1 MQTNAENSKGKTNL
15 EESIS
20 RIFSPW
26 DATVLRPDY
35 LKEDLDKERNA
46 RIPDAS
52 VLAAEPK
59 EFSVR
64 PESKKL
70 PDSRFYT
77 QIGSARIEGFFH
89 RGSIPA
95 LYVMFDGSRTR
106 KGGKVL
112 APLPSFSRWSWY
124 KDTNAS
130 LISLEDPM
138 YYTFPA
144 CTLGWF
150 YGTRDEDYRK
160 YCAECIRK
168 IAELLGVENRDIV
181 LYGSSGGG
189 TAAIGVSRYLPGCSV
204 VAINPQL
211 LLEKYPYSE
220 ELEKI
225 IGTDIRGEKDLFIRN
240 DNSRIIRE
248 TPESMYFLIENV
260 RSDADYVTQFQNFF
274 RTSGIRPGFGIEKNG
289 NIITWLYDAQG
300 APSVHSAVE
309 NTAVFKLIDL
319 LVRCVRTE
327 NNIYKLRNLFYV
339 INEFWYERYSIMRTN
354 YYQKKKA
361 DELETE
367 NARMKSEI
375 EEMRKDL
382 EWGWI
387 KVGVKAKRIFEK
399 VKRKAQHYETLFE
412 KK

>member
-1 MQTNAENSKGKTNL
+1 M
-15 EESIS
+15 
-20 RIFSPW
+20 
-26 DATVLRPDY
+26 
-35 LKEDLDKERNA
+35 
-46 RIPDAS
+46 
-52 VLAAEPK
+52 
-59 EFSVR
+59 
-64 PESKKL
+64 
-70 PDSRFYT
+70 
-77 QIGSARIEGFFH
+77 
-89 RGSIPA
+89 
-95 LYVMFDGSRTR
+95 
-106 KGGKVL
+106 
-112 APLPSFSRWSWY
+112 PSFSRWSWY